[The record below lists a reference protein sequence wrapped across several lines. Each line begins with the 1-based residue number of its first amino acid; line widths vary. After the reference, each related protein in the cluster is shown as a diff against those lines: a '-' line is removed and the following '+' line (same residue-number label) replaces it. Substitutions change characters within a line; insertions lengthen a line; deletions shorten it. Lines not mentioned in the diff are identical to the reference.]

1 VASWKGQ
8 SRGNVLGYKIFI
20 TVLKIS
26 GLPLAY
32 FMMRFVAFYFF
43 LAVPSSFKNTYDFYR
58 NKLKFSFLSSV
69 LAVYR
74 NYHVFGQVILDKTA
88 TMAGFPTRFS
98 FNFDGEHHLRK
109 IAADKSGGLL
119 ISAHIGNFEMAGHML
134 KRLETRINI
143 IMLDAEHEKVKNYLS
158 SFIQKSYHI
167 ITLSDDNSHIYE
179 IRQALENKEI
189 LCIHGDRFMKNSKVI
204 QCDFLGEKASFPT
217 GPFYLAMKYSV
228 PVSFVFAMKEGNKDY
243 HFFATA
249 PKYYCQQANQKKRDE
264 ILRQIIEDFIAELEI
279 KIRQYPYQW
288 FNYYNFWEK

>member
-20 TVLKIS
+20 TVLKFS

-32 FMMRFVAFYFF
+32 FMMRFVALYFF
-43 LAVPSSFKNTYDFYR
+43 LFVPSSFRNTYNFYR
-58 NKLKFSFLSSV
+58 NRLKFSFLSSV
-69 LAVYR
+69 TAIYR
-74 NYHVFGQVILDKTA
+74 NYLVFGKVILDKTA
-88 TMAGFPTRFS
+88 TMAGFQTRFA

-109 IAADKSGGLL
+109 MVSDKTGGLL

-134 KRLETRINI
+134 NRLKTKINI
-143 IMLDAEHEKVKNYLS
+143 IMLDAEHEKIKNYLS
-158 SFIQKSYHI
+158 SFTQKSFHI
-167 ITLSDDNSHIYE
+167 ITLRNDNSHIYE

-189 LCIHGDRFMKNSKVI
+189 LCIHGDRFMLKSKVI
-204 QCDFLGEKASFPT
+204 RCDFLGEKASFPT

-243 HFFATA
+243 HFFAST
-249 PKYYCQQANQKKRDE
+249 PKYYTQQTNLKKRNE
-264 ILRQIIEDFIAELEI
+264 MLKQIIEDFIIELEL